1 MAFGEG
7 AVSFGNI
14 KVSTQL
20 SLLFSFKKKK
30 KKTSAG
36 FFFNLIFFFFFF
48 FKGAVFPYPP
58 GSQSLAQRTNLV
70 RLLVVAFLSGS
81 LNPKVLDVPSQGML
95 ITAVESH
102 LLAESPCP

>member
-1 MAFGEG
+1 MEILKLAH
-7 AVSFGNI
+7 SFRY
-14 KVSTQL
+14 
-20 SLLFSFKKKK
+20 FSPSKKK

-48 FKGAVFPYPP
+48 KGAVFPYPP
-58 GSQSLAQRTNLV
+58 GSQALAQRTNLV

>member
-30 KKTSAG
+30 KTSAG
-36 FFFNLIFFFFFF
+36 FFFNLIFFFFFL
-48 FKGAVFPYPP
+48 KE
-58 GSQSLAQRTNLV
+58 QSSLIHQ
-70 RLLVVAFLSGS
+70 VVS
-81 LNPKVLDVPSQGML
+81 L
-95 ITAVESH
+95 
-102 LLAESPCP
+102 

>member
-30 KKTSAG
+30 KKPVRV
-36 FFFNLIFFFFFF
+36 FFLI
-48 FKGAVFPYPP
+48 
-58 GSQSLAQRTNLV
+58 
-70 RLLVVAFLSGS
+70 
-81 LNPKVLDVPSQGML
+81 
-95 ITAVESH
+95 
-102 LLAESPCP
+102 